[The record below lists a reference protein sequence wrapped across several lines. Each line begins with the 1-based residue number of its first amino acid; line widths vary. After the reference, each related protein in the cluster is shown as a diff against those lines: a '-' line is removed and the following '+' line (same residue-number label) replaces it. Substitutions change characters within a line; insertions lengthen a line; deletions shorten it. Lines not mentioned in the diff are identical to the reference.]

1 MHVDWVGFVFSVQF
15 EVRYPMP
22 NCASSHQPFP
32 LPYPFYL
39 SFESE
44 YTEERFDMPLNLEL
58 NMIDGKN
65 YIWTIYIS
73 REHCHFVKTGAQIT
87 FKAHQGFLIN
97 EWGLRMLTMR
107 DMDESGMHSMV
118 WLSTETDL
126 EFFYIGD

>member
-1 MHVDWVGFVFSVQF
+1 
-15 EVRYPMP
+15 
-22 NCASSHQPFP
+22 
-32 LPYPFYL
+32 
-39 SFESE
+39 
-44 YTEERFDMPLNLEL
+44 MPLNLEL

-118 WLSTETDL
+118 
-126 EFFYIGD
+126 